1 MNKEYLNEENFQ
13 KMNNK
18 VKWGGRI
25 AIIIGLS
32 MIFIGIFVIK
42 VPDMGDEG
50 WFESSST
57 RMFLIFPGIFITIV
71 GCMIRFI
78 VANRRAILAY
88 QLQQIRPIAE
98 EGVEKATPVAS
109 KAAKEVAKGVTEGIK
124 EGLKEDK

>member
-1 MNKEYLNEENFQ
+1 MNKEYLNEENYQ
-13 KMNNK
+13 KANNK
-18 VKWGGRI
+18 VKWAGRI

>member
-1 MNKEYLNEENFQ
+1 MNKEYLNEENYQ

-25 AIIIGLS
+25 AIIIGLT
-32 MIFIGIFVIK
+32 MIIVALFVIK
-42 VPDMGDEG
+42 VPDMGEDG

-57 RMFLIFPGIFITIV
+57 RMFLLFPGIFITMV

-88 QLQQIRPIAE
+88 QAQQIRPIAE
-98 EGVEKATPVAS
+98 EGVEKFTPVAS

-124 EGLKEDK
+124 EGLSEDK